1 MARIEFTPSGEI
13 ITANRNFLNV
23 VGYNINDIKG
33 KHHRMFCFEQFYADN
48 PNFWAQ
54 LAQGEFKSG
63 QFERQNARGEK
74 VWLEASYNPIFDAKG
89 VVEKVIKFATD
100 ITAGEE
106 RNMAITQAAELSFST
121 AEETAQIAINGA
133 DLLTKSVADSNGI
146 VEQITKTNALLER
159 LNEQSKNIAT
169 IVSTIKGIADQ
180 TNLLALNA
188 AIEAAR
194 AGDLGRGFAVVADE
208 VRSLAARTS
217 QSTVEIEQ
225 VVQENEALTVTVTE
239 NMGLVKENAELNN
252 NQIMQVESVISEIQ
266 VGAENVSKSVSVL
279 L

>member
-1 MARIEFTPSGEI
+1 M
-13 ITANRNFLNV
+13 
-23 VGYNINDIKG
+23 
-33 KHHRMFCFEQFYADN
+33 
-48 PNFWAQ
+48 
-54 LAQGEFKSG
+54 
-63 QFERQNARGEK
+63 
-74 VWLEASYNPIFDAKG
+74 
-89 VVEKVIKFATD
+89 VEKVIKFASD

-252 NQIMQVESVISEIQ
+252 NQIMQVASVITEIQ
-266 VGAENVSKSVSVL
+266 EGAENVSKSVSAL